1 MTTEATVAAT
11 PILPPSA
18 SADGKRNAYYTQCK
32 AIESTKPYAMCQYI
46 IDHKDDGSMATIYS
60 DCLTAIRRG
69 NCAAVGMREEEKLK
83 GQAIYFIERVKGAA
97 VVAQQD
103 AWVAPVRKASR
114 SGYVRDKYAAGVPIE
129 NAPRIATPRPAAPA
143 PKKPA
148 YEFDGNIYA
157 AALNVA
163 VKKEVNA
170 TNRQPQPAPVPAA
183 AIAAPAPTLV
193 SKPVAAPVAAPAV
206 TIRAGESP
214 LELARR
220 LRAQQNQ

>member
-1 MTTEATVAAT
+1 MTTEATK

-46 IDHKDDGSMATIYS
+46 IDHQNDGSMATIYS
-60 DCLTAIRRG
+60 DCLNAIRRG
-69 NCAAVGMREEEKLK
+69 NCAAVGMREEELLK
-83 GQAIYFIERVKGAA
+83 GQAIYFVERVKGAA

-103 AWVAPVRKASR
+103 AWVPPVRKASR
-114 SGYVRDKYAAGVPIE
+114 SGYVRDKYAAGRPIE
-129 NAPRIATPRPAAPA
+129 DAPRIAIPRPAAPA
-143 PKKPA
+143 PAKPA

-163 VKKEVNA
+163 MKKDASA
-170 TNRQPQPAPVPAA
+170 TNRQPDPSPAA
-183 AIAAPAPTLV
+183 AVAAPTPTPV
-193 SKPVAAPVAAPAV
+193 SKPVAASAPAPTV

-220 LRAQQNQ
+220 LRAQQNQLS